1 VSPTARMRT
10 TRSGRRAAALGIAT
24 IVALTAGQAA
34 VPASA
39 AAPTWSVAGQPSDDA
54 RFVLAADTTRDS
66 NAFAIS
72 GTLRGTDGSVLA
84 RKRFSVSLDPSTT
97 MLVASEKSPNAVAEI
112 LDLGATETDSAGKFT
127 VQIPALRGIDSY
139 VEKDGSVGLLFQGL
153 DDGFELM
160 WRTPIHLPTGK
171 ATQATAETPDDKV
184 YKKSLEAA
192 KDSKPAQART
202 SAAADSGSPETVAVN
217 QLDLTGLVTAGNTS
231 TSGTTKPA
239 KFVTAAAADVSSS
252 EQAKACRAVMGN
264 TPWDSYGWT
273 KKGPVYREWV
283 PVQRAQTGAKTK
295 MKYEWSNT
303 NEHSVEIMAK
313 LGYSGTGGTAISAGL
328 SKSVKNSSGLT
339 FNVGH
344 SVVRDLDAEYDFAT
358 YTLRCKVSGSSIW
371 RDSKLTKV
379 QMYEFKG
386 FSRTNHYTGYYT
398 CPQAKWKGEIP
409 AELWVS
415 RDSTSTFNFT
425 LGGNGSYKGVGADVG
440 LTAKQTNTSSH
451 KKTYI
456 EVKAGAKICGQD
468 GNPTKTEKVSE
479 TT

>member
-1 VSPTARMRT
+1 VSAVGVQVVFDDGEEF
-10 TRSGRRAAALGIAT
+10 SGVAAEP
-24 IVALTAGQAA
+24 A

-192 KDSKPAQART
+192 KESKPAQART
-202 SAAADSGSPETVAVN
+202 LAAADSGSPETVAVN
-217 QLDLTGLVTAGNTS
+217 QLETRAHPGPRSRPSSSPRPRPTCPARSRPRHAGRSWATPRGTATAGRRRARCTA
-231 TSGTTKPA
+231 SGFRSSARRPA
-239 KFVTAAAADVSSS
+239 
-252 EQAKACRAVMGN
+252 RR
-264 TPWDSYGWT
+264 P
-273 KKGPVYREWV
+273 R
-283 PVQRAQTGAKTK
+283 
-295 MKYEWSNT
+295 
-303 NEHSVEIMAK
+303 
-313 LGYSGTGGTAISAGL
+313 
-328 SKSVKNSSGLT
+328 
-339 FNVGH
+339 
-344 SVVRDLDAEYDFAT
+344 
-358 YTLRCKVSGSSIW
+358 
-371 RDSKLTKV
+371 
-379 QMYEFKG
+379 
-386 FSRTNHYTGYYT
+386 
-398 CPQAKWKGEIP
+398 
-409 AELWVS
+409 
-415 RDSTSTFNFT
+415 
-425 LGGNGSYKGVGADVG
+425 
-440 LTAKQTNTSSH
+440 
-451 KKTYI
+451 
-456 EVKAGAKICGQD
+456 
-468 GNPTKTEKVSE
+468 
-479 TT
+479 